1 MLLEGADAVLYVSS
15 DVLLHLNTEVLKNL
29 SVVMYEVWA
38 ALYKR
43 HRCRFEGPKCT
54 TPIPWMFVR

>member
-15 DVLLHLNTEVLKNL
+15 DVLLHLDTEVLKNL
-29 SVVMYEVWA
+29 SVVIYEVWA

-43 HRCRFEGPKCT
+43 H
-54 TPIPWMFVR
+54 M

>member
-15 DVLLHLNTEVLKNL
+15 DVLLHLDTEVLKNL

-43 HRCRFEGPKCT
+43 H
-54 TPIPWMFVR
+54 M